1 MQQSGAGAP
10 TPELLQAPNNAP
22 TVDTARTGDQ
32 KVEIALFSCTNDKN
46 SVSCYVV
53 LSRIAAGQQDYSINS
68 LRTDQFKL
76 VDNFHIEHRLRRAY
90 FIDGL
95 GSHQQTTNLSTGES
109 VWLALEF
116 DPVARPISSARII
129 FGSLWGAPQL
139 RGPVS

>member
-1 MQQSGAGAP
+1 VEA
-10 TPELLQAPNNAP
+10 TKTNL
-22 TVDTARTGDQ
+22 
-32 KVEIALFSCTNDKN
+32 VEIGLYSCTNGAN
-46 SVSCYVV
+46 SVLCYIVMSQIA
-53 LSRIAAGQQDYSINS
+53 SRQQDYNINS
-68 LRTDQFKL
+68 MGTNQFKL

-129 FGSLWGAPQL
+129 FPLWGAVQL
-139 RGPVS
+139 RGPVT